1 MFWESEKDVS
11 VMFLSTCFYEG
22 DAVVGLAGALPSAPD
37 TINPCADHAVPPHV
51 KNVSEMSGIATH
63 GMDYAMRW

>member
-1 MFWESEKDVS
+1 M
-11 VMFLSTCFYEG
+11 
-22 DAVVGLAGALPSAPD
+22 GLAGALPSAPD

-51 KNVSEMSGIATH
+51 KNVSEMSGFATH